1 MTDVIDAEIDA
12 VIDKPTGVPL
22 RVLLKE
28 RKRLHAAEAA
38 LARLEAEEA
47 EWNAK
52 MMQILDAEEKLA
64 KQRLA
69 EAQAR
74 EREVLARPT
83 SAQNRLVQLAA
94 NGQWPPAKGPPR
106 R

>member
-1 MTDVIDAEIDA
+1 
-12 VIDKPTGVPL
+12 
-22 RVLLKE
+22 
-28 RKRLHAAEAA
+28 
-38 LARLEAEEA
+38 
-47 EWNAK
+47 

>member
-1 MTDVIDAEIDA
+1 MTDAIDAEIDA

-38 LARLEAEEA
+38 LARL
-47 EWNAK
+47 
-52 MMQILDAEEKLA
+52 
-64 KQRLA
+64 
-69 EAQAR
+69 
-74 EREVLARPT
+74 
-83 SAQNRLVQLAA
+83 
-94 NGQWPPAKGPPR
+94 GPRKPSGTR